1 MIKEY
6 DVIVVGGGPAGG
18 QSARNLSKKGYKV
31 LLVEKFQ
38 SFEEN
43 NFSSAG
49 MTLAPMTEFNLPDS
63 VVGSYWE
70 NLGIQCTKELYTWK
84 GKENKGVVLDF
95 GRLRQ
100 FLADD
105 SKKHGADVLMGHKYI
120 KKEYKENSV
129 ITHFQDITTK
139 ENLAYKAKIVIDA
152 TGPLRKVMYDDRKEE
167 PELVV
172 ATGIE
177 YLIKVKKEVYDVYK
191 DTLFFFLG
199 YKWAQNGYSWIFAME
214 ENILKVGSGKLY
226 IHEETK
232 EVRSMKQLTEKVI
245 YEYLKLNKDDYELLD
260 VHGGTLRYSTSI
272 KDTFYK
278 DKIVAIGDAISTV
291 NPLGGEGIRY
301 AMQSADLAA
310 EYIDKYLKNGKENF
324 EGYRKEWRSKNL
336 LSWQL
341 CELAARRVYTKY
353 SDTQIEDR
361 MRAYHKVSD
370 IDVII
375 ASLFDFKFSKI
386 YKRVGLLYYY
396 LLSNRIKNIFKKKTK
411 KQLRKKKIKQRK

>member
-1 MIKEY
+1 MSKEY

-31 LLVEKFQ
+31 LLVEKFD
-38 SFEEN
+38 SFEKN

-49 MTLAPMTEFNLPDS
+49 MTTAPMTEFDLPES
-63 VVGSYWE
+63 VVGSYWN
-70 NLGIQCTKELYTWK
+70 NLGIQCTQNLYTW
-84 GKENKGVVLDF
+84 NADVTKGVVLDF

-105 SKKHGADVLMGHKYI
+105 AQENGADILMGHKYI
-120 KKEYKENSV
+120 KKEFDGDDV
-129 ITHFQDITTK
+129 IVHFQDVKTK
-139 ENLAYKAKIVIDA
+139 ERIAHRCKIVVDG
-152 TGPLRKVMYDDRKEE
+152 TGPLRKVMYDDRKDE

-177 YLIKVKKEVYDVYK
+177 YLIKVEKEIYDRFK

-214 ENILKVGSGKLY
+214 EGILKVGSGKLY
-226 IHEETK
+226 INEETK
-232 EVRSMKQLTEKVI
+232 EVKSMKQITEKVI
-245 YEYLKLNKDDYELLD
+245 KEYLNLQKDDYELLD

-272 KDTFYK
+272 KDTFFK
-278 DKIVAIGDAISTV
+278 DKVVAVGDAISTV

-301 AMQSADLAA
+301 AMKSADLAA
-310 EYIDKYLKNGKENF
+310 DYVHEYLQTGNENF
-324 EGYRKEWRSKNL
+324 EEYKKNWRAKHL

-353 SDTQIEDR
+353 TDEQIEAR
-361 MRAYHKVSD
+361 MQAYHKITD
-370 IDVII
+370 IDVVINT
-375 ASLFDFKFSKI
+375 LFEFKFSKVYHRI
-386 YKRVGLLYYY
+386 ALLYYN
-396 LLSNRIKNIFKKKTK
+396 LTKEKIKKVF
-411 KQLRKKKIKQRK
+411 RKKKRVRR

>member
-1 MIKEY
+1 MVKEY

-18 QSARNLSKKGYKV
+18 QCARNLSKKGHKV
-31 LLVEKFQ
+31 LLVEKFK

-49 MTLAPMTEFNLPDS
+49 MTLAPMTEFNLPES
-63 VVGSYWE
+63 VVGSYWD
-70 NLGIQCTKELYTWK
+70 NLGIQCTKGLYTWK
-84 GKENKGVVLDF
+84 GNKTKGVVLDF

-105 SKKHGADVLMGHKYI
+105 SVKNGADVLMGHKYL
-120 KKEYKENSV
+120 KKEYKGDKV
-129 ITHFQDITTK
+129 ITHFLNITTK
-139 ENLAYKAKIVIDA
+139 ENVTYQSKIVVDG
-152 TGPLRKVMYDDRKEE
+152 TGPVRKVMYDDRNDE

-177 YLIKVKKEVYDVYK
+177 YLIKVKKEVYDKYK

-226 IHEETK
+226 INEETK
-232 EVRSMKQLTEKVI
+232 EAKSMKQITEIVI
-245 YEYLKLNKDDYELLD
+245 DDYLKLGKDDYELID
-260 VHGGTLRYSTSI
+260 IHGGTLRYSTSI

-278 DKIVAIGDAISTV
+278 DKVVAIGDAISTV

-301 AMQSADLAA
+301 AMKSADLAA
-310 EYIDKYLKNGKENF
+310 KHVDSYLKTGKENF
-324 EGYRKEWRSKNL
+324 GQYRKKWRAKHL
-336 LSWQL
+336 FSWQL

-353 SDTQIEDR
+353 TDAQIEER
-361 MRAYHKVSD
+361 MQAYHKITD
-370 IDVII
+370 IDVVINT
-375 ASLFDFKFSKI
+375 LFEFKFSKI
-386 YKRVGLLYYY
+386 YKRVALLYYN
-396 LLSNRIKNIFKKKTK
+396 LIGDKIKNVMNPSSKEKYKKSK
-411 KQLRKKKIKQRK
+411 KR

>member
-1 MIKEY
+1 MSKEY
-6 DVIVVGGGPAGG
+6 DVIVIGGGPAGG
-18 QSARNLSKKGYKV
+18 QCARNLSKKGHKV
-31 LLVEKFQ
+31 LLVEKFK

-49 MTLAPMTEFNLPDS
+49 MTLTPMTEFDLPES

-70 NLGIQCTKELYTWK
+70 NLGIQCTQELYTWK
-84 GKENKGVVLDF
+84 GGENKGVVLDF

-105 SKKHGADVLMGHKYI
+105 SQKNGADILMGHKYI
-120 KKEYKENSV
+120 KKEYEGNDV

-139 ENLAYKAKIVIDA
+139 ENIIFKSKLVIDA
-152 TGPLRKVMYDDRKEE
+152 TGPLRKVMYDDRKDE

-199 YKWAQNGYSWIFAME
+199 HKWAQNGYSWIFAME
-214 ENILKVGSGKLY
+214 ENVLKVGSGKLY

-232 EVRSMKQLTEKVI
+232 EIRSMKEITEKVI
-245 YEYLKLNKDDYELLD
+245 EEYLKLNKEDYELID
-260 VHGGTLRYSTSI
+260 VHGGTLRYSTNI
-272 KDTFYK
+272 NDTFYK
-278 DKIVAIGDAISTV
+278 NKIVAIGDAISTV

-310 EYIDKYLKNGKENF
+310 EYVDKYLKTGKEQF
-324 EGYRKEWRSKNL
+324 ENYRKRWRSKNL

-353 SDTQIEDR
+353 TDTQIEDR
-361 MRAYHKVSD
+361 MRAYHKITD
-370 IDVII
+370 IDIVI
-375 ASLFDFKFSKI
+375 ASLFNFQFSKI
-386 YKRVGLLYYY
+386 YHRIGLLYYN
-396 LLSNRIKNIFKKKTK
+396 LLSNRVKNIFKKKTP
-411 KQLRKKKIKQRK
+411 KQLRKKKKSKF